1 MLSYRH
7 AFHAGNHADVLK
19 HTVELLLLDY
29 LNQKDKPYWYI
40 DTHAGAGCY
49 RLDEGYA
56 SKNAEF
62 NTGIGPLWQRDD
74 LPEPLA
80 RYVELVRGLN
90 PDGELRFYPG
100 SPFVAARAIRRDD
113 KLRLFELHPTDG
125 NILTENFSDAGR
137 RAQVTLAD
145 GFAGLKSVLP
155 PPPRRALVLID
166 PPYEDKRD
174 YHKVET
180 ALAAALQRFP
190 AGLYAVWYPCLQRAE
205 AKALPQALRRLAP
218 NWLDVSLHV
227 ETPARDGFGM
237 AGSGMFIINPPWTLP
252 DTLKSLMPW
261 LVKALGRDAGAGYR
275 LDWHIN

>member
-80 RYVELVRGLN
+80 RYVELVRDLN

-125 NILTENFSDAGR
+125 NILTENYSDAGR

-155 PPPRRALVLID
+155 PPPRRA
-166 PPYEDKRD
+166 RGSSRSRRRRRR
-174 YHKVET
+174 
-180 ALAAALQRFP
+180 ARLAASGVAGGGVGNRRLVFPGNRQERATFWLPFTGNPRKVRAALFYKTVP
-190 AGLYAVWYPCLQRAE
+190 VGAHTV
-205 AKALPQALRRLAP
+205 ALR
-218 NWLDVSLHV
+218 STCM
-227 ETPARDGFGM
+227 E
-237 AGSGMFIINPPWTLP
+237 
-252 DTLKSLMPW
+252 
-261 LVKALGRDAGAGYR
+261 
-275 LDWHIN
+275 

>member
-1 MLSYRH
+1 M
-7 AFHAGNHADVLK
+7 ADA
-19 HTVELLLLDY
+19 HVE
-29 LNQKDKPYWYI
+29 P
-40 DTHAGAGCY
+40 T
-49 RLDEGYA
+49 
-56 SKNAEF
+56 
-62 NTGIGPLWQRDD
+62 
-74 LPEPLA
+74 
-80 RYVELVRGLN
+80 
-90 PDGELRFYPG
+90 
-100 SPFVAARAIRRDD
+100 
-113 KLRLFELHPTDG
+113 RLFS
-125 NILTENFSDAGR
+125 TEEIS
-137 RAQVTLAD
+137 
-145 GFAGLKSVLP
+145 SVLP

>member
-100 SPFVAARAIRRDD
+100 SPFVAARVIRRDD

-137 RAQVTLAD
+137 RALVTLAD

-180 ALAAALQRFP
+180 ALATALQRFP

>member
-49 RLDEGYA
+49 QLDEGYA

-80 RYVELVRGLN
+80 RYVDLVRGLN

>member
-166 PPYEDKRD
+166 PPFENADEFDIDRKL
-174 YHKVET
+174 KPSFT
-180 ALAAALQRFP
+180 F
-190 AGLYAVWYPCLQRAE
+190 
-205 AKALPQALRRLAP
+205 
-218 NWLDVSLHV
+218 
-227 ETPARDGFGM
+227 GFGPHM
-237 AGSGMFIINPPWTLP
+237 CIGQYLAKMELSIAINAVLDLFPNIRLDPDRPAPVIAGSML
-252 DTLKSLMPW
+252 
-261 LVKALGRDAGAGYR
+261 RGASSVPVIW
-275 LDWHIN
+275 D